1 MSETLTRAEAPSLVE
16 PPTGHI
22 DDFNFFIGDW
32 KTRHHQL
39 VGRLVGSTTWRDF
52 GGVSQ
57 VRKIMG
63 GQGNLD
69 DNILDLPTGA
79 YRAATVRTFD
89 PASRHWSIYWIDA
102 RFVGI
107 EPPMVGG
114 FDGPHGLLFAEE
126 VQEGRPVVV
135 RFRWTVLDADHC
147 RWEQAFTEDR
157 GLTWEINWTT
167 EFERSAE
174 PVL

>member
-102 RFVGI
+102 VSSASSRRWSAASTGRTDCSS
-107 EPPMVGG
+107 PRRCRR
-114 FDGPHGLLFAEE
+114 
-126 VQEGRPVVV
+126 EGRWWYASAGQCSTP
-135 RFRWTVLDADHC
+135 
-147 RWEQAFTEDR
+147 
-157 GLTWEINWTT
+157 TT
-167 EFERSAE
+167 AAGSRPSPRIAA
-174 PVL
+174 